1 MTIGP
6 RSARDLPGRFITFEG
21 VEGSGKSTQLAALG
35 RALVERGLSVVTT
48 REPGGTTLGEAV
60 RQLVLD
66 PRFTGMSARTEL
78 LLYGASRAEHVERV
92 ILPALAS
99 GAIVLCD
106 RFSEATLAYQ
116 AYGRGL
122 PVDEIEVVVAL
133 ATGGLC
139 ADLVLLLDLP
149 VEEGLRRVGQR
160 ALTNRLDLEPTVF
173 HQRVRDGYL
182 ALAAR
187 EPTRIRLLDAGRPAE
202 KVQRAILDVVESALR
217 AHSTPLGAG

>member
-66 PRFTGMSARTEL
+66 PRFTGMSARAEL

-122 PVDEIEVVVAL
+122 PVDEIEAVVAL

-149 VEEGLRRVGQR
+149 VEEGLRRVGRR

-187 EPTRIRLLDAGRPAE
+187 DPTRIRLLDAGRPVE
-202 KVQRAILDVVESALR
+202 EVQRAILDAVEPLCQRVPTRSAR
-217 AHSTPLGAG
+217 